1 MAKKRKLGGVGAV
14 GKAKMKSLHPSEPLR
29 IKYGTGYE
37 RDYLDALEILRSD
50 KGKVS
55 ARGKIVDR
63 YFVRHPFFP
72 DIEFK
77 VGRRNFT
84 VEDEAAT
91 PFEDE
96 VAQDYV
102 PTAEVV
108 TEPQGDGVDVDS
120 GPRPPQGRHLT
131 TMEIDELRAE
141 GHTVDDDNEPV
152 EENVDDPGPPP
163 VGQWMKPTTCPRIRE
178 GNQKVKGRWINF
190 RWDQVAEMDE
200 LELFLLSFPIDYIRD
215 VVLPETNKNIANPVD
230 MREFFRFLGC
240 LLFIACH
247 PGVGDRDL
255 WWSNKPISPR
265 DGAPFRLNAY
275 MSKNR
280 FKDIMNAIRYTNKEQ
295 PEYHDKFH
303 DVRQMQDAWNDH
315 MTAHYFSG
323 WWNCLDESM
332 QMSLNPY
339 VPGWMVV
346 PRKPTPFGN
355 EYHTICDGELGYD
368 RDRGN
373 PIMWH
378 VELQEGKDRPPQ
390 LGPKEYNVGGKSP
403 TVGLMLRMHKAIAR
417 QGKACTMDSGFCV
430 SSGIVQLEAK
440 LGVYAQALIKKRGKH
455 WPKGIP
461 GNQIDE
467 YFDGKPIGHCE
478 TLKVEWEGKNL
489 YIHCMKEEK
498 YVTKFMSTFG
508 TLDEVTAKKARRTPK
523 NAPPVEFY
531 YPEPVAWHNQ
541 SKHWVDDHNQRRQAP
556 IDLADCWKT
565 QWWPHRQFAFF
576 LAISETNAANSR
588 ARAKGDLAEPQLQFR
603 KALAFCMLEN
613 TLNDAGVIVRQ
624 VERCLR
630 TRDAVLA
637 EHVLVTRPDKSGRWL
652 GTRWSKTKQVHQK
665 SHCHGCNFRMRTY
678 CTCNKAVPMCFRCHV
693 KHVLDVNN

>member
-108 TEPQGDGVDVDS
+108 TEPQGDGVNVDS

-230 MREFFRFLGC
+230 MR
-240 LLFIACH
+240 
-247 PGVGDRDL
+247 
-255 WWSNKPISPR
+255 
-265 DGAPFRLNAY
+265 
-275 MSKNR
+275 
-280 FKDIMNAIRYTNKEQ
+280 
-295 PEYHDKFH
+295 
-303 DVRQMQDAWNDH
+303 
-315 MTAHYFSG
+315 
-323 WWNCLDESM
+323 
-332 QMSLNPY
+332 
-339 VPGWMVV
+339 
-346 PRKPTPFGN
+346 
-355 EYHTICDGELGYD
+355 
-368 RDRGN
+368 
-373 PIMWH
+373 
-378 VELQEGKDRPPQ
+378 
-390 LGPKEYNVGGKSP
+390 
-403 TVGLMLRMHKAIAR
+403 
-417 QGKACTMDSGFCV
+417 
-430 SSGIVQLEAK
+430 
-440 LGVYAQALIKKRGKH
+440 
-455 WPKGIP
+455 
-461 GNQIDE
+461 
-467 YFDGKPIGHCE
+467 
-478 TLKVEWEGKNL
+478 
-489 YIHCMKEEK
+489 
-498 YVTKFMSTFG
+498 
-508 TLDEVTAKKARRTPK
+508 
-523 NAPPVEFY
+523 
-531 YPEPVAWHNQ
+531 
-541 SKHWVDDHNQRRQAP
+541 
-556 IDLADCWKT
+556 
-565 QWWPHRQFAFF
+565 
-576 LAISETNAANSR
+576 
-588 ARAKGDLAEPQLQFR
+588 
-603 KALAFCMLEN
+603 
-613 TLNDAGVIVRQ
+613 
-624 VERCLR
+624 
-630 TRDAVLA
+630 
-637 EHVLVTRPDKSGRWL
+637 
-652 GTRWSKTKQVHQK
+652 
-665 SHCHGCNFRMRTY
+665 
-678 CTCNKAVPMCFRCHV
+678 
-693 KHVLDVNN
+693 